1 MKLKD
6 FRKKLGKG
14 IFSTAEA
21 QLVAFPEN
29 PAIVNLQL
37 HQWKKNNDIIA
48 LKRGLSMFSDYS
60 ASGHEAEIAR
70 SLYCPCYFSLQQ
82 ALSFYGIIPEATF
95 THTLVTTKATRHF
108 KTPVGN
114 FSYRK
119 IKREAFTGFDSNTLM
134 AEKEKAL
141 VDYFYFYGKDFKTS
155 DSFWEESRLEAG
167 ATKVNFKKVFRYA
180 KLFNSKNWKLY
191 FIIFLCMQN
200 LTKLISEAKARN
212 FTDQQLL
219 NIIRE
224 YLQVLILKAIYQSK
238 YGKNCLLLAEHV

>member
-1 MKLKD
+1 MGKIRVFVTELILSRVICIYGATILLYIALQSNVYFNLTATCPAGIMVSDNYKNYNQMKLKD
-6 FRKKLGKG
+6 FRKKMGKG

-95 THTLVTTKATRHF
+95 THTLVTTNTRH
-108 KTPVGN
+108 
-114 FSYRK
+114 
-119 IKREAFTGFDSNTLM
+119 I
-134 AEKEKAL
+134 
-141 VDYFYFYGKDFKTS
+141 
-155 DSFWEESRLEAG
+155 
-167 ATKVNFKKVFRYA
+167 
-180 KLFNSKNWKLY
+180 
-191 FIIFLCMQN
+191 
-200 LTKLISEAKARN
+200 
-212 FTDQQLL
+212 
-219 NIIRE
+219 
-224 YLQVLILKAIYQSK
+224 
-238 YGKNCLLLAEHV
+238 